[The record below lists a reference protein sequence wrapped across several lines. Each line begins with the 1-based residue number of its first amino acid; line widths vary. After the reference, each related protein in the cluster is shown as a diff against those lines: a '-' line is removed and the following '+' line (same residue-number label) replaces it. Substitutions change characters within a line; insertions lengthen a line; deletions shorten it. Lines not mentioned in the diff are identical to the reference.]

1 MVASTV
7 AEAEDCNIQVAVRG
21 RPLSDSEDLRRKQ
34 RCATIEKGGAV
45 QVGRSP
51 ADANHLV
58 PRTCPRFIFDSGFNE
73 TSRQE
78 ELFEWVIPAVEGLFD
93 GYNGSI
99 MAYGQ
104 TGSGKTYTMGTSST
118 ALVGDPEQHGVVP
131 RAFARIA
138 NEVQARS
145 GNADIEVR
153 MSFVEVH
160 DDSVKDLLADPGS
173 AGEIMIREDA
183 RGEIV
188 LVGANEIEVN
198 PPTCG
203 DMMQLLEQGSLA
215 RTTAATLMN
224 ATSSRSHAVLTVSI
238 EQWLKPAARKPGM
251 PDRVKAKLQLV
262 DLAGSERNKRTQT
275 TGRHF
280 KESVN
285 INQGLLALA
294 NCINV
299 LSDAM
304 HARPG
309 APPPHVP
316 YRDHKLTRLL
326 RNSLGGNARTFILAC
341 ISTAPANFQET
352 VSTLRYAARARN
364 IRNTPV
370 INAGVISNEDEQLEV
385 ISRMEREMEQV
396 RMEIAG
402 GSEAQEAQRLREANE
417 LLEERIRQLSHA
429 LRKGGGDA
437 AVPSGG
443 GCCPMCGGGGG
454 GMESNSSAIAMA
466 LDGGDGD
473 ESAEAVLRR
482 ALRTKEVE
490 LERAKTGLLKDE
502 EMFVALASEMQDLA
516 WTNTKLQQELR
527 DLKTGRA

>member
-1 MVASTV
+1 MA
-7 AEAEDCNIQVAVRG
+7 IQVAVRG
-21 RPLSDSEDLRRKQ
+21 RPLLSDDEDSGRT
-34 RCATIEKGGAV
+34 RCATIEQGGAV

-58 PRTCPRFIFDSGFNE
+58 ARACPRFVFDGGFNE
-73 TSRQE
+73 TSTQDE
-78 ELFEWVIPAVEGLFD
+78 VFDWVIPAIDCCFE

-118 ALVGDPEQHGVVP
+118 ALMNDPEQHGIVP

-138 NEVQARS
+138 AEIQRRTQDNEAE
-145 GNADIEVR
+145 IELR

-173 AGEIMIREDA
+173 TGEIMIREDA
-183 RGEIV
+183 RGEVV
-188 LVGANEIEVN
+188 LVGANEVEVS

-203 DMMQLLEQGSLA
+203 DMMRLLEQGSLA

-224 ATSSRSHAVLTVSI
+224 ATSSRSHAVLTVLI
-238 EQWLKPAARKPGM
+238 EQWLKPSSPARQRGM
-251 PDRVKAKLQLV
+251 PERVKAKLQLV
-262 DLAGSERNKRTQT
+262 DLAGSERNKRAQT

-299 LSDAM
+299 LSDDT

-309 APPPHVP
+309 APGPHVP

-341 ISTAPANFQET
+341 VSTAPANFQET
-352 VSTLRYAARARN
+352 VSTLRYAARVRN
-364 IRNTPV
+364 HLSNLISQFISAPFRWFFVPPRVSQTGCALYNLCNTGAEHP
-370 INAGVISNEDEQLEV
+370 QH
-385 ISRMEREMEQV
+385 
-396 RMEIAG
+396 AG
-402 GSEAQEAQRLREANE
+402 GQRR
-417 LLEERIRQLSHA
+417 
-429 LRKGGGDA
+429 
-437 AVPSGG
+437 
-443 GCCPMCGGGGG
+443 
-454 GMESNSSAIAMA
+454 
-466 LDGGDGD
+466 
-473 ESAEAVLRR
+473 
-482 ALRTKEVE
+482 
-490 LERAKTGLLKDE
+490 
-502 EMFVALASEMQDLA
+502 
-516 WTNTKLQQELR
+516 R
-527 DLKTGRA
+527 DLHRGRAARGHLTHGARDGADAPRARWWRRRRRRRWRQWQA